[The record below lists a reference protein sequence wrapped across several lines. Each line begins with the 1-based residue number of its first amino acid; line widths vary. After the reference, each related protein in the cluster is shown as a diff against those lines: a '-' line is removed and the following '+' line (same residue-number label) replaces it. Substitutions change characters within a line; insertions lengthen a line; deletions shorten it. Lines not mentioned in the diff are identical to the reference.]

1 MHVHGTCWALWTLP
15 FRSAT
20 CDSRCLYS
28 FCIAHGKGFSSPS
41 FSNFRVSTPSNF
53 TRCDTEAS
61 IGCHSCFLQIF
72 QPCAWHPKTVG
83 KRASF
88 RIHIEGINTK
98 EWAPRNSHVFTIRCR
113 VLQIFRFPIIM
124 KGSLEAK
131 LPTIWTDQKSRGGK
145 SQRREEKRRE
155 EKRRRKNKEERI
167 KKKEQRRKNKEERRK
182 NKEERRKKKEER
194 RKKKEERRSE
204 NRKQKTENRKR
215 KTENRK
221 PETERVRRKK
231 TQAREK
237 VDKSQKHYVFPMF
250 CGSGGSK
257 SIGSLK
263 RRVRSHLG
271 RWEMKKCTPLCT
283 KHMSNP
289 LRRVRRQ
296 SVGALLDVQMSFRV
310 AGARNSAPRQKWA
323 KREGFVAV
331 SKALASVGHLKRTR
345 GTWVRRVRRSG
356 RWFPKRGCILEHQI
370 IKSSSLLR
378 WFCVT
383 GAASTSF
390 DLAHFLV
397 AGA

>member
-1 MHVHGTCWALWTLP
+1 MD
-15 FRSAT
+15 RS
-20 CDSRCLYS
+20 
-28 FCIAHGKGFSSPS
+28 
-41 FSNFRVSTPSNF
+41 
-53 TRCDTEAS
+53 
-61 IGCHSCFLQIF
+61 
-72 QPCAWHPKTVG
+72 
-83 KRASF
+83 
-88 RIHIEGINTK
+88 
-98 EWAPRNSHVFTIRCR
+98 
-113 VLQIFRFPIIM
+113 
-124 KGSLEAK
+124 
-131 LPTIWTDQKSRGGK
+131 KSRGGK
-145 SQRREEKRRE
+145 SQRREEKR
-155 EKRRRKNKEERI
+155 I
-167 KKKEQRRKNKEERRK
+167 
-182 NKEERRKKKEER
+182 

-204 NRKQKTENRKR
+204 NRKRK
-215 KTENRK
+215 
-221 PETERVRRKK
+221 TERVRRKK

-237 VDKSQKHYVFPMF
+237 VDKSQKHCVFPMF

-263 RRVRSHLG
+263 RRARSHLG

-289 LRRVRRQ
+289 LWRVRTQ
-296 SVGALLDVQMSFRV
+296 YVGALLDVQMSFRV
-310 AGARNSAPRQKWA
+310 AGARDSAPRQKWA

-370 IKSSSLLR
+370 IKSSGLLR